1 MSTHA
6 HEHDHTHDH
15 TQDRSHSHAHSH
27 GHAHGYDA
35 ERPAFAVA
43 VAITFAYALVELIGG
58 IWSGSLAL
66 TSDAGHMFSDALALG
81 LAAGAAWIARRPPGM
96 KHSYGLAR
104 AEVIGA
110 SLNGLAMLVII
121 VVLVVEAV
129 QRLLDPRPVSAGAVM
144 AIAAIGLVVNAAV
157 AFVLSR
163 GHNTLNVRGA
173 LVHVMGDLLSSIA
186 ALIAGAV
193 IYATEWLLID
203 PILSLAIAA
212 LILTTTLKLLRD
224 TLHVLMEG
232 VPAAVDLAEIG
243 SALAELRGVSEVHDL
258 HVWSIGSDRAALSA
272 HLEIEQLEAWPTILH
287 DAQRV
292 LRERFGVDHVTLQPE
307 LVPALRLPRQAP
319 VTIWPRGE
327 RPS

>member
-1 MSTHA
+1 
-6 HEHDHTHDH
+6 
-15 TQDRSHSHAHSH
+15 
-27 GHAHGYDA
+27 
-35 ERPAFAVA
+35 
-43 VAITFAYALVELIGG
+43 
-58 IWSGSLAL
+58 
-66 TSDAGHMFSDALALG
+66 MFSDALALA
-81 LAAGAAWIARRPPGM
+81 LAAGAAWVARRPPGL

-110 SLNGLAMLVII
+110 SLNGLFMLLII

-129 QRLLDPRPVSAGAVM
+129 QRLLAPRPIMAVAVM
-144 AIAAIGLVVNAAV
+144 AIAAIGLGVNGAV
-157 AFVLSR
+157 AFILSR
-163 GHNTLNVRGA
+163 GHHTLNVRGA
-173 LVHVMGDLLSSIA
+173 LVHVIGDLLSSIA

-193 IYATEWLLID
+193 IYATGWLLID
-203 PILSLAIAA
+203 PILSILIAV

-243 SALAELRGVSEVHDL
+243 GALAELNGVSEVHDL
-258 HVWSIGSDRAALSA
+258 HVWSIGSERVALSA
-272 HLEIEQLEAWPTILH
+272 HLEIEQLDRWPAILH

-307 LVPALRLPRQAP
+307 LAPALRLPRQAP

>member
-1 MSTHA
+1 MSAHA
-6 HEHDHTHDH
+6 HDH
-15 TQDRSHSHAHSH
+15 SHVHAHSH
-27 GHAHGYDA
+27 SHDA
-35 ERPAFAVA
+35 ARPAFAA
-43 VAITFAYALVELIGG
+43 ALAITFGYALVELAGG

-66 TSDAGHMFSDALALG
+66 TSDAGHMFSDALALA
-81 LAAGAAWIARRPPGM
+81 LAAGAAWISRRPPGL

-110 SLNGLAMLVII
+110 TLNGLFMLLII

-129 QRLLDPRPVSAGAVM
+129 QRLLEPRPVMAAAVM
-144 AIAAIGLVVNAAV
+144 VIAAIGLAVNGAV
-157 AFVLSR
+157 AFILSR
-163 GHNTLNVRGA
+163 GHHTLNVRGA
-173 LVHVMGDLLSSIA
+173 LVHVIGDLLSSIA

-193 IYATEWLLID
+193 IYVTGWLLID
-203 PILSLAIAA
+203 PILSLVIAV

-243 SALAELRGVSEVHDL
+243 GALAELRGVSEVHDL
-258 HVWSIGSDRAALSA
+258 HVWSIGSDRMALSA
-272 HLEIEQLEAWPTILH
+272 HLEIEQLDAWPAILH

-307 LVPALRLPRQAP
+307 LAPALRLPRQAP

>member
-1 MSTHA
+1 MSA
-6 HEHDHTHDH
+6 HVHD
-15 TQDRSHSHAHSH
+15 HSHAHSH
-27 GHAHGYDA
+27 SHSHSHDPA
-35 ERPAFAVA
+35 RPAFAA
-43 VAITFAYALVELIGG
+43 ALAITFGYALVELAGG

-66 TSDAGHMFSDALALG
+66 TSDAGHMFSDALALA
-81 LAAGAAWIARRPPGM
+81 LAAGAAWIARRPPGL

-110 SLNGLAMLVII
+110 SLNGLFMLLII

-129 QRLLDPRPVSAGAVM
+129 QRLLEPRPVMAVAVM
-144 AIAAIGLVVNAAV
+144 TIAAIGLAVNGAV
-157 AFVLSR
+157 AFILSR
-163 GHNTLNVRGA
+163 GHHTLNVRGA
-173 LVHVMGDLLSSIA
+173 LVHVIGDLLSSIA

-193 IYATEWLLID
+193 IYVTGWLLID
-203 PILSLAIAA
+203 PILSLVIAV

-232 VPAAVDLAEIG
+232 VPAAVDLAVIG

-258 HVWSIGSDRAALSA
+258 HVWSIGSERMALSA
-272 HLEIEQLEAWPTILH
+272 HLEIEQLDAWPAILH
-287 DAQRV
+287 DAQHL
-292 LRERFGVDHVTLQPE
+292 LRERFRVDHVTLQPE